1 MSIGV
6 ADNAGQEL
14 EVQILKILKEERP
27 EINFE
32 TSSDFVADGLIDSFE
47 IVMLTTEFEKK
58 FGVNIPGEEIIPE
71 AFATI
76 AAMAKLVRKLQI
88 GA

>member
-1 MSIGV
+1 MNSGISEM
-6 ADNAGQEL
+6 ASKEL
-14 EVQILKILKEERP
+14 EVQILQILKEERP
-27 EINFE
+27 EVDFE
-32 TSSDFVADGLIDSFE
+32 SSTDLVSDGLIDSFE

-58 FGVNIPGEEIIPE
+58 FSVNVPGEEIVPD

-76 AAMAKLVRKLQI
+76 AAMANLVRKLQK